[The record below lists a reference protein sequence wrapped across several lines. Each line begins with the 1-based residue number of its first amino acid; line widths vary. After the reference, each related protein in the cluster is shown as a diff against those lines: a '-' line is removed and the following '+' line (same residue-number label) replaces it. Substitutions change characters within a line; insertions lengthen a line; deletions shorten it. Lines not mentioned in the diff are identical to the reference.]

1 MSVQIWKAQIFN
13 VRYIVLLNLLI
24 PGKRLQNISKKK
36 KEKKRKYYNLG
47 NINIITPPRMLT
59 FLRK

>member
-13 VRYIVLLNLLI
+13 VRYIVLLSLLI

-36 KEKKRKYYNLG
+36 KKKILQSW
-47 NINIITPPRMLT
+47 
-59 FLRK
+59 